1 MESLGDE
8 GWSGSLCQQ
17 SGLCC
22 RCLDHH
28 LGLTGEK
35 EVAKQITGW
44 KQASRPFHVNVTYF
58 SLHWSC
64 FLDFD
69 LNRVSSLA
77 DVIMANGKKSEMQ
90 TGCVGGNRWVC
101 KSGPNHCLKLM
112 GRATLECHRLSPAF
126 PEIGLHLLAC
136 FFMFV
141 WDSVQ
146 LNYYCCAMTFT
157 PHHSI
162 PFHSTILICLQISF
176 YYICL
181 HLRTCCAHR
190 FRFHKSHMG
199 LLGTL

>member
-1 MESLGDE
+1 MESLEDE
-8 GWSGSLCQQ
+8 GWSGLLCQQ

-22 RCLDHH
+22 RCLDHR

-35 EVAKQITGW
+35 KKLAKQITGW
-44 KQASRPFHVNVTYF
+44 RQASRPFHVNVTYF
-58 SLHWSC
+58 SLRRSC
-64 FLDFD
+64 FLDLD

-77 DVIMANGKKSEMQ
+77 GITMANGKKSEMQ

-112 GRATLECHRLSPAF
+112 GRATPECHRLSPAF

-146 LNYYCCAMTFT
+146 LNYYCLWLSLHA
-157 PHHSI
+157 I
-162 PFHSTILICLQISF
+162 PFHSTILHSPF
-176 YYICL
+176 
-181 HLRTCCAHR
+181 
-190 FRFHKSHMG
+190 
-199 LLGTL
+199 